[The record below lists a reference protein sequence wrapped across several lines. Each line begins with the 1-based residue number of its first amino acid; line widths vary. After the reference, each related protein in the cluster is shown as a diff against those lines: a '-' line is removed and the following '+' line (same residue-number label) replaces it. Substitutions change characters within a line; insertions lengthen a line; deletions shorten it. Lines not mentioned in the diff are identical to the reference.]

1 MRPINSIIEF
11 KQIVGRG
18 TRIFDGKHF
27 FTIYDFVDAY
37 KNFNDPEWDG
47 EPLEPVL
54 TENKIKAPPRKEVE
68 YELESEEDEGKRKVI
83 TIKLGDGRE
92 REIQHMSSTYLLDA
106 SGKPISARQFLEKM
120 FGDLPKLFK
129 NEQKLRD
136 VWSSPVTRK
145 AFLIKLAEAG
155 YGLDV
160 LKDAQKI
167 IGAEKS
173 DLFDVL
179 EYISSA
185 KKPITREER
194 VAISQKEIFDDL
206 DLNQKEF
213 LDFVLEKYIES
224 GVEELDLEK
233 LSPLLKLR
241 YQEVTD
247 AIELLGGVKKVKE
260 TFINFQKQ
268 LCKIGK
274 NNHVRQTNKTFPI
287 KTKPLLRM
295 SSVFLA
301 CRTRSS

>member
-18 TRIFDGKHF
+18 TRIFEGKHF
-27 FTIYDFVDAY
+27 FTIYDFVGAY
-37 KNFNDPEWDG
+37 KNFSDPEWDG
-47 EPLEPVL
+47 EPLEPVIIEKKQKSL
-54 TENKIKAPPRKEVE
+54 IVRET
-68 YELESEEDEGKRKVI
+68 ESEYQNDEDRKRKAIV
-83 TIKLGDGRE
+83 IKLGDGKE
-92 REIQHMSSTYLLDA
+92 REIQHMSSTYFLDA

-136 VWSSPVTRK
+136 IWSSPITRK
-145 AFLIKLAEAG
+145 AFLIKLAEMG
-155 YGLDV
+155 YGIDA
-160 LKDAQKI
+160 LKDAQKL

-179 EYISSA
+179 EYVFAA

-194 VAISQKEIFDDL
+194 VAISQKEILDDL

-213 LDFVLEKYIES
+213 LDFVLSKYVES

-233 LSPLLKLR
+233 LSPLLKLK

-247 AIELLGGVKKVKE
+247 AIELLGGVKKIKE
-260 TFINFQKQ
+260 TFINFQKV
-268 LCKIGK
+268 LYAK
-274 NNHVRQTNKTFPI
+274 
-287 KTKPLLRM
+287 
-295 SSVFLA
+295 
-301 CRTRSS
+301 